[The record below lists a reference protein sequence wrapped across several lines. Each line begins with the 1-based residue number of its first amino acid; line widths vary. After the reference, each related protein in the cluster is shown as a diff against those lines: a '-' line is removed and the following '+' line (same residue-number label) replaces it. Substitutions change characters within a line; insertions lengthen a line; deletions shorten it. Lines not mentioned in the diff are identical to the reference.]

1 MYVTLQLFSVLL
13 ASEDAV
19 MSDTTSEDETE
30 RNTAPD
36 WWLETVPEDEDG
48 TRLDRFIRRLI
59 ERLPQCDV
67 ERMLRSGLIRLDGAK
82 AKPSVRIAAG
92 QEVRLPPHLRMGT
105 SQSPGPIYKPK
116 KMPRRDHS
124 LIRQLDSMF
133 IAEGM
138 DWLALNKPSG
148 LAVQGGTGT
157 STHID
162 GMLIA
167 LADGNEESRLR
178 LVHRIDKDTS
188 GILLLAKNRTAAR
201 RLSNDFYCH
210 RIAKTYLALVVG
222 IPKPVMQIRHR
233 LEKHAGRSGEKM
245 VVTEWGQSAHTEARR
260 VDVMGRK
267 LALMALRPQTGRT
280 HQLRV
285 HMAQEGHPIA
295 GDGKYGGAEAHP
307 GGLVAKRLHLH
318 AWRLR
323 LEDGVLIEAPLTGH
337 MRVSLRNLGLQ
348 PPVGDWPFDNRPK

>member
-1 MYVTLQLFSVLL
+1 
-13 ASEDAV
+13 
-19 MSDTTSEDETE
+19 MSDMTSENETA
-30 RNTAPD
+30 RTTVPN

-48 TRLDRFIRRLI
+48 TRLDRFLRRLI
-59 ERLPQCDV
+59 PGLPQGDV

-82 AKPSVRIAAG
+82 TKPSVRIAAG
-92 QEVRLPPHLRMGT
+92 QEVRLPPHLRMGVA
-105 SQSPGPIYKPK
+105 QRPGPTSKPK
-116 KMPRRDHS
+116 KTPRRDDR
-124 LIRQLDSMF
+124 LVRQFDSMV

-157 STHID
+157 NTHID
-162 GMLIA
+162 GMLMA
-167 LADGNEESRLR
+167 LADGNEEARLR

-188 GILLLAKNRTAAR
+188 GILLLAKNRAAAR
-201 RLSNDFYCH
+201 RLSDDFHHH

-233 LEKHAGRSGEKM
+233 LEKQAGRGGEKM
-245 VVTEWGQSAHTEARR
+245 VVTQQGQSAHTEALR

-285 HMAQEGHPIA
+285 HMAHEGHPIA

-323 LEDGVLIEAPLTGH
+323 LGDGVLIEAPLTGH
-337 MRVSLRNLGLQ
+337 MRTSLLDLGLQ
-348 PPVGDWPFDNRPK
+348 LPVGDWPFDDRQK

>member
-1 MYVTLQLFSVLL
+1 
-13 ASEDAV
+13 
-19 MSDTTSEDETE
+19 MSDVISENGTA
-30 RNTAPD
+30 RNTAPH

-48 TRLDRFIRRLI
+48 TRLDRFLRRLI
-59 ERLPQCDV
+59 PGLPQGDV
-67 ERMLRSGLIRLDGAK
+67 ERMLRSGLIRLDAAK
-82 AKPSVRIAAG
+82 TKPSVRIAAG
-92 QEVRLPPHLRMGT
+92 QEVRLPQHLRMGVAKR
-105 SQSPGPIYKPK
+105 PGPTSEPK
-116 KMPRRDHS
+116 KTPRRDVR
-124 LIRQLDSMF
+124 LVRQFDSMV

-157 STHID
+157 NTHID
-162 GMLIA
+162 GMLMA
-167 LADGNEESRLR
+167 LADGNEEARLR

-188 GILLLAKNRTAAR
+188 GILLLAKNRAAAR
-201 RLSNDFYCH
+201 RLSDDFHHH

-222 IPKPVMQIRHR
+222 IPKLVMQIRHR
-233 LEKHAGRSGEKM
+233 LQKQAGRDREKM
-245 VVTEWGQSAHTEARR
+245 AVTQQGQSAHTEALR

-267 LALMALRPQTGRT
+267 LALVALRPQTGRT

-285 HMAQEGHPIA
+285 HMAHEGHPIA

-323 LEDGVLIEAPLTGH
+323 LGDGVLIEAPLTGH
-337 MRVSLRNLGLQ
+337 MRTSLLDLGLQ
-348 PPVGDWPFDNRPK
+348 LPVGEWPFDDMQNDRL